1 MRLETIRALK
11 YRNFRLFWVGS
22 WFSYSG
28 QAIQVMAVTWLVL
41 ELTGS
46 PLYLG
51 LIGLVRAVPALV
63 FSLLGGVLA
72 DRLNRRWLFLLTHIG
87 TLSMSLLL
95 AFLVTLGLANVW
107 VVLGVTFLW
116 TSAFAI
122 NTTTRQAFIPELV
135 DRPDLLNAISLNA
148 TVFSAGR
155 IIGPILA
162 GIIIVHWNIAASFYL
177 TAILMVPLV
186 LVLPFIRVPSLS
198 HPANSG
204 NIVKDFGEG
213 LGYVKENRSVA
224 WLLFLVALP
233 TFFGMSYTVLLPIF
247 ASNLGVGA
255 TGYGWL
261 ISISSV
267 GGVLASLGVAN
278 LGKFSHKGWLV
289 LWIAITFGL
298 LLIALSFSRW
308 YPLSLVLVLLVGAA
322 NNGYLTLA
330 NSLIQLIVPDE
341 LRGRVMSLYSLN
353 PAVLHHLGTLSLGAL
368 ATAIGATFSLMTGG
382 LIVSVFV
389 AAMAIWIPRL
399 RRL

>member
-1 MRLETIRALK
+1 
-11 YRNFRLFWVGS
+11 
-22 WFSYSG
+22 
-28 QAIQVMAVTWLVL
+28 MAVTWLVL